1 MNKNNNKIV
10 IFITASSKSE
20 AEKIAEALV
29 KERLSACC
37 NIIDSVSSFFWW
49 EEKVNKESEVL
60 IIVKSSSELFDEIM
74 KKVKELHSYK
84 VPEIIALP
92 IISGSEDY
100 LNWIEKEI
108 KSGRKK

>member
-10 IFITASSKSE
+10 IFITTSSKPE

-37 NIIDSVSSFFWW
+37 NIIDDITSFFWW
-49 EEKVNKESEVL
+49 EGKLNKEGEAM
-60 IIVKSSSELFDEIM
+60 IIAKSSSELFEEIVNR
-74 KKVKELHSYK
+74 VKELHSYK

-92 IISGSEDY
+92 IISGSDDY
-100 LNWIEKEI
+100 LNWIEKEV
-108 KSGRKK
+108 K